1 MFKEDFSV
9 RLGVMSA
16 VLGSIMLASML
27 AGCGSSSSSQAAATN
42 SHTISP
48 VLNVGNFAAYLPHKI
63 LHQFENKYH
72 VHINYSTYPS
82 NAELLAKIEAGQ
94 QFDVAVA
101 SDYMVQT
108 MGKLHLLDRL
118 NFSDIPNFKNI
129 APPFRNLPF
138 DPHSVYSVPYLWGTV
153 PIAVNKH
160 KVHVP
165 VTGYKSLLNPVFKN
179 NLVVVDS
186 PRTLVG
192 IALMMN
198 GHSLND
204 TQNSALNR
212 AAVTLNKFRPQVKVF
227 NSNDPHVDLLNGE
240 ATAGIVWSGEGALA
254 YSQDPWIVP
263 VFPKSGVN
271 RWFDNFIIPT
281 SSKAKYTAEL
291 FINFLLSPKIS
302 AELENAEEYSDP
314 NTAANPYIH
323 KSLLKNPWLN
333 PPKWVITQGEV
344 MKAIPA
350 AGNERFNTIWEKFKQ
365 S

>member
-1 MFKEDFSV
+1 MHKP
-9 RLGVMSA
+9 LWPA
-16 VLGSIMLASML
+16 LASTVLLASTL
-27 AGCGSSSSSQAAATN
+27 AGCGSSASPSSNA
-42 SHTISP
+42 HTISP
-48 VLNVGNFAAYLPHKI
+48 VLNVGNFAAYLPHEI

-82 NAELLAKIEAGQ
+82 NAELLAKMQAGQ

-108 MGKLHLLDRL
+108 MIKLGLLDKL

-129 APPFRNLPF
+129 APPFRNLAF

-153 PIAVNKH
+153 PIAVNTH
-160 KVHVP
+160 EVHVP
-165 VTGYKSLLNPVFKN
+165 VTGYRSLLNPAFKD

-192 IALMMN
+192 IALMIN
-198 GHSLND
+198 GHNLND
-204 TQNSALNR
+204 TNSAALNQ
-212 AAVTLNKFRPQVKVF
+212 AQQTLDQFRSQVKVF
-227 NSNDPHVDLLNGE
+227 NSNDPHVQLLNGE

-271 RWFDNFIIPT
+271 KWFDNFIIPT
-281 SSKAKYTAEL
+281 SCQHKYTAEL

-314 NTAANPYIH
+314 NTAADPYIQ
-323 KSLLKNPWLN
+323 KSLLTNPWLN
-333 PPKWVITQGEV
+333 PPAWVVDKGEV
-344 MKAIPA
+344 MTAIPA
-350 AGNERFNTIWEKFKQ
+350 SANEQFNTIWDDFKQ